1 MSNVGDIMRVVKK
14 ITHKVSYD
22 SDADVLSVAGAV
34 AGRIDHARELGNF
47 VVHFTK
53 DDRPL
58 LIEVLEAS
66 KVFGNSSTSV
76 QKMAHF
82 AFA

>member
-1 MSNVGDIMRVVKK
+1 MKK
-14 ITHKVSYD
+14 TTPKISYD
-22 SDADVLSVAGAV
+22 ADADILTLLGAAKGV
-34 AGRIDHARELGNF
+34 VDHACELGNF

-58 LIEVLEAS
+58 LIEVIDAS
-66 KVFGNSSTSV
+66 KVFNASPKPV
-76 QKMAHF
+76 RKMTAS

>member
-1 MSNVGDIMRVVKK
+1 MKK
-14 ITHKVSYD
+14 ITPKVTYD
-22 SDADVLSVAGAV
+22 PEADILALAGAV
-34 AGRIDHARELGNF
+34 KGRIDHVRELGNF

-66 KVFGNSSTSV
+66 KIFAHSSKPLR
-76 QKMAHF
+76 KMAGLTL
-82 AFA
+82 A

>member
-1 MSNVGDIMRVVKK
+1 MKNKTPK
-14 ITHKVSYD
+14 ISYD
-22 SDADVLSVAGAV
+22 SDSDVLTVARAV
-34 AGRIDHARELGNF
+34 KGHIDHARELGNF

-66 KVFGNSSTSV
+66 KVFGASPKSV
-76 QKMAHF
+76 RNIATP

>member
-1 MSNVGDIMRVVKK
+1 MKK
-14 ITHKVSYD
+14 TTPKISYD
-22 SDADVLSVAGAV
+22 PDADILSLAGA
-34 AGRIDHARELGNF
+34 AKGIIDHACELGNF
-47 VVHFTK
+47 IVHFTK

-66 KVFGNSSTSV
+66 KVFNASSKPV
-76 QKMAHF
+76 RKMAAP

>member
-1 MSNVGDIMRVVKK
+1 MKNILP
-14 ITHKVSYD
+14 KVSYD
-22 SDADVLSVAGAV
+22 SDADVLSLAGAV

-66 KVFGNSSTSV
+66 KVFGNSSASV
-76 QKMAHF
+76 RKIANLTF
-82 AFA
+82 A

>member
-1 MSNVGDIMRVVKK
+1 MKNP
-14 ITHKVSYD
+14 TTKVSYD
-22 SDADVLSVAGAV
+22 PDADVLALAGAV
-34 AGRIDHARELGNF
+34 RGRIDHARELGNF

-66 KVFGNSSTSV
+66 KVFGNSPKPLGKIANPV
-76 QKMAHF
+76 F
-82 AFA
+82 V

>member
-1 MSNVGDIMRVVKK
+1 MKK
-14 ITHKVSYD
+14 IPKISYD
-22 SDADVLSVAGAV
+22 PDADVLSVAATV
-34 AGRIDHARELGNF
+34 TGRIDHARELGNF

-66 KVFGNSSTSV
+66 KVFGNSPNPV
-76 QKMAHF
+76 RKMANL